1 MSYFQIYETAL
12 SIKILLM
19 PIFYAI
25 YKFLEMMT
33 YHIGGEKGLG
43 QHDSMYQIIK

>member
-12 SIKILLM
+12 NIKFLLM
-19 PIFYAI
+19 PNFYAI

-33 YHIGGEKGLG
+33 YYIGGEKGLG
-43 QHDSMYQIIK
+43 LHDSMYQTIK